1 MPERHLYTF
10 TLTLGE
16 DNAELSLD
24 PLQHRCQI
32 DRIRNFQK
40 HLYDLAGSLALL
52 FEHMGQVDIA
62 LIGYHHIGQNHIAQF
77 FLDLLLTQSP
87 LGRGD
92 FFVQEQE
99 RASDQILR
107 LNIEV
112 ATFASGPLQCK
123 EQGALHAHGVVEI
136 SA

>member
-1 MPERHLYTF
+1 
-10 TLTLGE
+10 
-16 DNAELSLD
+16 
-24 PLQHRCQI
+24 
-32 DRIRNFQK
+32 
-40 HLYDLAGSLALL
+40 
-52 FEHMGQVDIA
+52 MGQIDIA

-99 RASDQILR
+99 RASDQALR

-112 ATFASGPLQCK
+112 AAFASGPLQCK
-123 EQGALHAHGVVEI
+123 EQGSLHAHGVVEI